1 MNESHKNSFMKFKG
15 GGYFCSQIVFATL
28 GEELGIDRKQ
38 ALRLATGFGA
48 GIAYQ
53 GDICGAVSGA
63 IMAIG
68 LKHGNDKPSEID
80 LRNKA
85 IYFTQELIERIKA
98 RHGCYTCKGLT
109 GIDYINVEGGIKL
122 YYEQGIAEK
131 ICIPVI
137 IDCIEIVE
145 EIW

>member
-1 MNESHKNSFMKFKG
+1 MLT
-15 GGYFCSQIVFATL
+15 TL
-28 GEELGIDRKQ
+28 GEELGIERKQ

-53 GDICGAVSGA
+53 GNICGAVSGA

-68 LKHGNDKPSEID
+68 LKHGNDEPSVQD
-80 LRNKA
+80 FSNKA
-85 IYFTQELIERIKA
+85 IFLTRELIQRITAK
-98 RHGCYTCKGLT
+98 HGCYTCKGLT
-109 GIDYINVEGGIKL
+109 GIDHMNLEEGMKFYREL
-122 YYEQGIAEK
+122 GIAEK
-131 ICIPVI
+131 ICRPVI